1 MDDYGSDLHLAK
13 LQPEFTRLCAVLGW
27 RVKDCAQWAP
37 WHRLVSLYQWKKVLR
52 AVEQCAPGQR
62 WPADA
67 ERYCIQYAKD
77 DADAQSLALKPDPR
91 PRPKDPH
98 ESAATFA
105 AVLKRHGLGTK
116 L

>member
-1 MDDYGSDLHLAK
+1 MSDDLHLAR
-13 LQPEFTRLCAVLGW
+13 LQPEFARLCGVIGY
-27 RVKDCAQWAP
+27 RIKDTIGWAP
-37 WHRLVSLYQWKKVLR
+37 WSRLVSLYSWKKVLR

-98 ESAATFA
+98 EASALFSSI
-105 AVLKRHGLGTK
+105 RTK
-116 L
+116 YGV

>member
-1 MDDYGSDLHLAK
+1 MTEDYGSDLHLAK
-13 LQPEFTRLCAVLGW
+13 LQPEFTRLCAILGW

-67 ERYCIQYAKD
+67 ERYCQQYAKD
-77 DADAQSLALKPDPR
+77 DADAQSLALKPTPR

-98 ESAATFA
+98 EASALFSSI
-105 AVLKRHGLGTK
+105 RTK
-116 L
+116 YGV

>member
-1 MDDYGSDLHLAK
+1 MTENYGSDLHLAK

-27 RVKDCAQWAP
+27 RIKDTAQWAP

-77 DADAQSLALKPDPR
+77 EADAQQQASKPDPR
-91 PRPKDPH
+91 PRPKDGK
-98 ESAATFA
+98 EASRVFA
-105 AVLKRHGLGTK
+105 EIRNRVLGDSQ
-116 L
+116 